1 MGDQTQGC
9 RGKAGI
15 WAGITGLVVAVF
27 LVVVAHE
34 PLYVA
39 IFMGLLTVL
48 LFGAFLI
55 WAFCSGTG
63 APGEAESTSGAHP
76 ATPTPPRPETVSDI
90 EAPVSAFKAQSP
102 EGEAAHK
109 QAEATLPEAAKSET
123 ATSETAKPAA
133 TSAAATPA
141 AVMSAPAPAPKDTT
155 APAKADSQPAV
166 KTAAAPKA
174 AAKPAA
180 KKVGAKPASKKP
192 AAAKPAT
199 KPAAKAAAPKASAAA
214 TDTGAQ
220 VGGKKPTGLK
230 APRASGAD
238 DLTKI
243 EGIGPKLAETLNGW
257 GVYHFDQ
264 IAKWGA
270 DEVAYADT
278 NVPRFKGRCTRD
290 KWVSQA
296 KIIVGE
302 GMEAFLERAKTNDY

>member
-15 WAGITGLVVAVF
+15 WAGITGLVVMVF
-27 LVVVAHE
+27 LMVVAHE
-34 PLYVA
+34 PFYVA
-39 IFMGLLTVL
+39 LFLGLLTFL

-63 APGEAESTSGAHP
+63 APGSADGTGA
-76 ATPTPPRPETVSDI
+76 ARNVARTPDPVPSPSDL

-109 QAEATLPEAAKSET
+109 QAEVAAPDAPVPTET
-123 ATSETAKPAA
+123 QPAVP
-133 TSAAATPA
+133 SAATPA
-141 AVMSAPAPAPKDTT
+141 AVMSAPAPATAEAPAKS
-155 APAKADSQPAV
+155 APAKAEAV
-166 KTAAAPKA
+166 S
-174 AAKPAA
+174 KPAA
-180 KKVGAKPASKKP
+180 KKTATKPKASANSAVAKKPAAAKKTSAAKKP
-192 AAAKPAT
+192 AAAKPA
-199 KPAAKAAAPKASAAA
+199 KASATAPAQAA
-214 TDTGAQ
+214 DGAGQ
-220 VGGKKPTGLK
+220 KPSGLS

-257 GVYHFDQ
+257 GVFHFDQ
-264 IAKWGA
+264 IAQWGA
-270 DEVAYADT
+270 DEVAYADQ

-296 KIIVGE
+296 KIIVDE
-302 GMEAFLERAKTNDY
+302 GMDAFLERAKTNDY